1 MNIPETIEENDQNS
15 PTTDLDSHSGELHVC
30 TRDRDSNSSYR
41 DRNSVYSEP
50 NDSEYN
56 ASDESDAASED
67 NEYVINRNSHDV
79 IFGPSIHR
87 WSGNEYVVVDT
98 DYEVGIDRN
107 CGGVLLYFSVVC
119 FCMLIVHLLLL
130 LCALFCILRLF
141 FILY

>member
-1 MNIPETIEENDQNS
+1 MNIPETIEETDQNS
-15 PTTDLDSHSGELHVC
+15 PTTDLDNHSGDLHVC
-30 TRDRDSNSSYR
+30 TRHRDSNSSYR

-107 CGGVLLYFSVVC
+107 CGGV
-119 FCMLIVHLLLL
+119 
-130 LCALFCILRLF
+130 FCIFQLLF
-141 FILY
+141 AFVC